1 MSKNPFDLYSSKIKK
16 VNIPLPSFYHAP
28 KAMLEDTLA
37 GNIISRDR
45 MVEKLK
51 AWLSNEDTDNGS
63 FLVTGYRGMGKTS
76 FVNKVLRELV
86 ERVSYE
92 VNVIGIILFAA
103 FTFCLYELLECLKS
117 SYWYDPESH
126 TLGFSYDYKSLLYF
140 FICVFISSSIL
151 IIYRHNEIQCTWKKT
166 AFWVKAVLHYLIYNC
181 EDKTNADKIKECL
194 SWRIRPKEWDRISN
208 TLYGNNCN
216 DRKYSNVA
224 ININLGQEIL
234 DEREVL
240 CVLTSQL
247 YDKYKSY
254 ILSPIANHSMWF
266 VWATSV
272 AVLCT
277 WFPISANTITI
288 NIFGLIKI
296 AYTEWY
302 NVPLWTCTILLLL
315 WHHIRTIRKLNVLHK
330 QLDAEMRT
338 ANGLSIPI
346 GDATVNTEES
356 FFYPLASTR
365 NIESQLIT
373 ILDKIKSFPFHP
385 TFYFIFDELD
395 KLESRESGSASTLEY
410 NREKYQPG
418 GGVSKKR
425 QKTVL
430 HLLANLKFFTST
442 AKAKFVFI
450 AGRELYD
457 GYLADMADR
466 ESAVSSIFTGVIY
479 IESFCKNEKS
489 DKDVMYNT
497 ETFLVRLLLPK
508 QHIEKKIIESFIQC
522 KKDDKMFEHID
533 IDLKMYYEYLICAY
547 ADNYLSEEDQDKG
560 RNVAFKEARTL
571 IDYVINL
578 LYHYSIYL
586 YHISNGSPKKIK
598 QNIESHIRPLRDP
611 EEFLLT
617 KESYKRDHIERDIDL
632 PLKCSHMLSF
642 DELQQRIIGFINYI
656 TFPVNQIVTDATQYG
671 DKLLVSASYL
681 INHIYKHHSAGFSW
695 RNIEQTPELLEVYK
709 IPEFRDFIESILSYL
724 KQTHIT
730 NISYGLYQ
738 YKFRK
743 HIAEEISM
751 ASKISEEV
759 SALFNFSRDE
769 SNAIKK
775 YYRNI
780 QVNHNEE
787 LKDEQVSSRHSGAG
801 LHQIMGDLY
810 MADEDYNNAIIA
822 YQTALSIINRKKEG
836 EEKGI
841 ESSHLLPYMRNMLK
855 LGNAYEKRHSLSQAY
870 SAYNTLSCQIIEV
883 VSKFDYSFASRAYQP
898 IENNISALN
907 SLLPLEQAKLS
918 FLPILAKLY
927 AVEKMDTN
935 GIVESDIDAIQT
947 EFENLRDK
955 IHFDD
960 KYLLVSDFYLK
971 LGDILYYKNS
981 DLLSGEYGD
990 PKRLYIRSLKNMF
1003 DHVTIDGHTA
1013 LPIGDDLLSIPL
1025 EILGSIGSTILIQD
1039 IKSIRRESLSH
1050 IAESLECLGNV
1061 ALSQASFCSF
1071 EETIMCSFMA
1081 DFLHDVHL
1089 MNKNI
1094 DNIADIHTD
1103 EYRLPIHKESYKKDY
1118 LLTSVL
1124 YYWEAFI
1131 FFKLSSEQ
1139 KKASDS
1145 LKKILRI
1152 FQNYLRINE
1161 GRRCCKDKYNERKIV
1176 IGEFLNE
1183 IKNRII
1189 KQCLIS
1195 LFSHYRYVNMGE
1207 IQQLKWVFYVNMYEH
1222 ISLNRLSLFPDVEEI
1237 MLIYYEMI
1245 RLCVVDNIADKDESL
1260 GNKVRKIIIESIEQS
1275 KKESIAFAWNS
1286 LTDRNIHFNR
1296 ILVGIYTNLALS
1308 GMRQDCTSYERI
1320 LTLRFKT
1327 EMNSYILNLMFYSKI
1342 SSEQNVDIQYQEIL
1356 NSAIPSQKNAD
1367 ISIDSL
1373 RKEDK
1378 SETWK
1383 NEFIDL
1389 FVHAVKSAKDKHSQ
1403 IQINEKKELLEF
1415 LITDS
1420 IYCLTTI
1427 LNSITPYT
1435 STTLFTHSF
1444 MAGVYRDLRFWNI
1457 LFDNLLIRYKQNY
1470 SKSNNYMD
1478 DVTEKRELKFKNFD
1492 SYMQEQRERCTQNC
1506 IYYESVGENDLSPE
1520 GKIASWN
1527 NRCPYYMRFDCDVK
1541 NKFHD
1546 NQITHNLETP
1556 KEFTAFFAKVL
1567 STIGKTNNQYLI
1579 VNYSTEMTIDSFR
1592 KAKEVH
1598 CQGQA
1603 YKNLISKMF
1612 FLDDDF
1618 NNDTVQFDMAIE
1630 RFKINSGHIDQEI
1643 KHLTCSSNNSSLFDI
1658 ENFCIDN
1665 ENSIDLHKR
1674 FID

>member
-1 MSKNPFDLYSSKIKK
+1 MSNNPFDIYSSKIKK

-92 VNVIGIILFAA
+92 VNAIGIILFAT
-103 FTFCLYELLECLKS
+103 FTFCLYELLGCLKS

-126 TLGFSYDYKSLLYF
+126 TLGFSYDDKSLLLL

-151 IIYRHNEIQCTWKKT
+151 LIYRHNEIQCIWKKT
-166 AFWVKAVLHYLIYNC
+166 AFWVKAVLHYLICNC
-181 EDKTNADKIKECL
+181 ENKTNIDKLRICL

-208 TLYGNNCN
+208 TLYGSNCN

-266 VWATSV
+266 VWATGV
-272 AVLCT
+272 AVLCA
-277 WFPISANTITI
+277 WFPISTNTVTI

-302 NVPLWTCTILLLL
+302 NVPLWICTIMLLL
-315 WHHIRTIRKLNVLHK
+315 WHHIRTLRKLNVLHK

-338 ANGLSIPI
+338 ANGLSFPI
-346 GDATVNTEES
+346 GDATVSTEES
-356 FFYPLASTR
+356 FSYPLASTR

-395 KLESRESGSASTLEY
+395 KLESRENGSANTLEY

-430 HLLANLKFFTST
+430 HLLANLKYFTST

-497 ETFLVRLLLPK
+497 ETFLARLLLPK
-508 QHIEKKIIESFIQC
+508 QHIENKIIGAIVKC
-522 KKDDKMFEHID
+522 KKEGKMYEHID

-547 ADNYLSEEDQDKG
+547 ADYYLPENGKDED
-560 RNVAFKEARTL
+560 RMEAFKDARSL

-598 QNIESHIRPLRDP
+598 QNIEGHIRPLRDP
-611 EEFLLT
+611 KEFLLT
-617 KESYKRDHIERDIDL
+617 NESYKREHIERDIDL
-632 PLKCSHMLSF
+632 PIECSHMLSF
-642 DELQQRIIGFINYI
+642 DELQQRVIGFINYI

-751 ASKISEEV
+751 ASKISEEI

-780 QVNHNEE
+780 QVNHNDE

-801 LHQIMGDLY
+801 LHQIMGDMY

-836 EEKGI
+836 EENGI
-841 ESSHLLPYMRNMLK
+841 QSSHLLPYMRNMLK

-870 SAYNTLSCQIIEV
+870 SAYNTLSCQIIKL
-883 VSKFDYSFASRAYQP
+883 VSKFDYSFANSAYHP
-898 IENNISALN
+898 IDKNISSLEC
-907 SLLPLEQAKLS
+907 LLPLEQAKLS

-935 GIVESDIDAIQT
+935 GIVQSDIDTILA

-981 DLLSGEYGD
+981 NLLTGEYGD
-990 PKRLYIRSLKNMF
+990 PQRLYLRSLKNMF
-1003 DHVTIDGHTA
+1003 DHVIKDGHTV
-1013 LPIGDDLLSIPL
+1013 LSIGDDLLSIPF
-1025 EILGSIGSTILIQD
+1025 EILESIGSKILIQN
-1039 IKSIRRESLSH
+1039 IKSIRHESLSH
-1050 IAESLECLGNV
+1050 IAENLECLGNV
-1061 ALSQASFCSF
+1061 ALSQASLCSF
-1071 EETIMCSFMA
+1071 EESIICSFLA
-1081 DFLHDVHL
+1081 DFLHDVH
-1089 MNKNI
+1089 MIYKNI
-1094 DNIADIHTD
+1094 DHIVRVHAN
-1103 EYRLPIHKESYKKDY
+1103 EFRLLTNKESYKNDY
-1118 LLTSVL
+1118 LLTSIL

-1131 FFKLSSEQ
+1131 FFKQSNER

-1152 FQNYLRINE
+1152 IQNYLRVNE
-1161 GRRCCKDKYNERKIV
+1161 GCGCCKDKYNERKIV
-1176 IGEFLNE
+1176 IGKYLNE

-1237 MLIYYEMI
+1237 MLIYYELI
-1245 RLCVVDNIADKDESL
+1245 RLCVVDNVSVENDSLESSD
-1260 GNKVRKIIIESIEQS
+1260 VRIIINESRKLP
-1275 KKESIAFAWNS
+1275 KKESIKYTWSS
-1286 LTDRNIHFNR
+1286 LSERNIHFNKV
-1296 ILVGIYTNLALS
+1296 LVGIYQNLALS

-1327 EMNSYILNLMFYSKI
+1327 EMNNYILNLLFYSEIHNERNIGNQCQKII
-1342 SSEQNVDIQYQEIL
+1342 SS
-1356 NSAIPSQKNAD
+1356 AITTQKN
-1367 ISIDSL
+1367 SNKGIDSL
-1373 RKEDK
+1373 RKE
-1378 SETWK
+1378 SESEEWK
-1383 NEFIDL
+1383 NEFVDL
-1389 FVHAVKSAKDKHSQ
+1389 FVRAVRSAKDKHSQ
-1403 IQINEKKELLEF
+1403 VQINEKKELLEF

-1435 STTLFTHSF
+1435 ATTMFTHSF

-1470 SKSNNYMD
+1470 SKSNNYSD
-1478 DVTEKRELKFKNFD
+1478 DVTKKRELKFKLFD
-1492 SYMQEQRERCTQNC
+1492 SYMQDQRRVCAQDCT
-1506 IYYESVGENDLSPE
+1506 YYENVVE
-1520 GKIASWN
+1520 KQTSWSS
-1527 NRCPYYMRFDCDVK
+1527 RCPYYMRFDCGVK
-1541 NKFHD
+1541 NKFHGR
-1546 NQITHNLETP
+1546 QKTHNSDTP
-1556 KEFTAFFAKVL
+1556 KEFTAFFGKVL
-1567 STIGKTNNQYLI
+1567 STIGMTNNQYLI
-1579 VNYSTEMTIDSFR
+1579 VNHSTEMAVDSFR

-1598 CQGQA
+1598 SQGQA
-1603 YKNLISKMF
+1603 YKDLISKMY

-1618 NNDTVQFDMAIE
+1618 NNDTVQFDMAVE
-1630 RFKINSGHIDQEI
+1630 RFKINSGHIDQEV
-1643 KHLTCSSNNSSLFDI
+1643 KHLTNSSNDSSLFDI
-1658 ENFCIDN
+1658 ESFCVDN
-1665 ENSIDLHKR
+1665 EHSIDLHKR
-1674 FID
+1674 FDA